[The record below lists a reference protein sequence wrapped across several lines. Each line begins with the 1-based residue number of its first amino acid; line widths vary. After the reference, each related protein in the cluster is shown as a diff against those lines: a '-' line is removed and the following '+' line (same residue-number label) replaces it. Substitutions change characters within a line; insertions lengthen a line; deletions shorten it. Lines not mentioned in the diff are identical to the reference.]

1 MEVVIMTRTVID
13 MDDEKL
19 AAAAEIFGTTTKVAT
34 VNAALEDVIKR
45 RKREQFFDWLGNG
58 GLPDLTGPI
67 QSAEGNA
74 QGAA

>member
-34 VNAALEDVIKR
+34 VNAALEDAIKR
-45 RKREQFFDWLGNG
+45 RKREQFFDWLGDG

-67 QSAEGNA
+67 QSAGGNT

>member
-1 MEVVIMTRTVID
+1 MTRTVID

-19 AAAAEIFGTTTKVAT
+19 AAAAEIFGTKTKVAT
-34 VNAALEDVIKR
+34 VNAALEDAIKR

-67 QSAEGNA
+67 QPTEGNA